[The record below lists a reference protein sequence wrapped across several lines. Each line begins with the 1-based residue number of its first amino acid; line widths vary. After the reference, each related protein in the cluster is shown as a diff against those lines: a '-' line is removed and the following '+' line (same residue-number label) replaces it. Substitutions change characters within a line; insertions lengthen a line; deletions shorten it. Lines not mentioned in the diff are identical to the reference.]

1 MQSRIQATSA
11 LTGQYNGSTY
21 ESRSSAIKDPA
32 PELACGTQQQ
42 RGRSSVSASGQGK
55 VQHDKMRPIAASLP
69 RGSGLPSPALR
80 HAFNRSSAF
89 ADQHTWIGSR
99 ITGSGSRPR
108 PAQPLPNLR
117 PQSPLLSHVSM
128 LFAPCMGAV
137 DSIQPVARTRKVLV
151 TPDSKHRKRR
161 DGSGKRQLTSQA
173 AQNEAATFSSE
184 CTEST
189 QVQSDGL
196 PFQHQMV
203 MHNGESLHAPPAVEP
218 DQIKPSVSVLTTVSL
233 LLGLQQLHGQ
243 HSMTEPE
250 LIGRERFITTTVIT
264 KLGMSPFDQWLIMLF
279 ADMPESLFPIFV
291 KRLRMYAKERAST
304 IQPTPSVQHAEPMSL
319 HVRAV
324 SSQSPATRSCSPTEG
339 VSRMQ
344 QGLQGDTVQVAA
356 LHSFFIYQAAVSSE
370 QEGVAQSRRARP
382 PRNHLP
388 VSHSYPLCI

>member
-1 MQSRIQATSA
+1 MQSSIQATSA
-11 LTGQYNGSTY
+11 LTAQYNGSTTP
-21 ESRSSAIKDPA
+21 SRSSSIKSPA

-69 RGSGLPSPALR
+69 RGSGLPSPALC

-161 DGSGKRQLTSQA
+161 DGSGKRQELTSQA

-203 MHNGESLHAPPAVEP
+203 VHNDESLHAPPAVQP

-233 LLGLQQLHGQ
+233 LLGLQLLHGQ

-250 LIGRERFITTTVIT
+250 LIERERFITTTVIT

-291 KRLRMYAKERAST
+291 RRLRMYAKERAST
-304 IQPTPSVQHAEPMSL
+304 IQPTPSVQHTEPMSL

-324 SSQSPATRSCSPTEG
+324 SSQSKPLA
-339 VSRMQ
+339 
-344 QGLQGDTVQVAA
+344 VAA
-356 LHSFFIYQAAVSSE
+356 PLKGSVLCNKGFKGTQSKLQHCIPSSSIKR
-370 QEGVAQSRRARP
+370 Q
-382 PRNHLP
+382 
-388 VSHSYPLCI
+388 